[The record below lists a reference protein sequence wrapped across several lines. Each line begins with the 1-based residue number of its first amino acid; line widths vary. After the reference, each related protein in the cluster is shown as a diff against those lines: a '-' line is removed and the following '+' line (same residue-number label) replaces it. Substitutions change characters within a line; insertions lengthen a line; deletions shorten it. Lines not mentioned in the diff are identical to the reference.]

1 MKTIRKNNDLENIY
15 QVYCRTYNKEENGKK
30 HVLRISGAMLG
41 EDYLSIDLNRRYSLR
56 HSFATIEGEY
66 LYLQLECEQLGKA
79 FEKAWKAYNNIY
91 VVNEDEIFA
100 EQFDISLVEGGCKG
114 VYYVKIHSQLGI
126 KSLVGKDLAFV
137 VVAGKQGQ
145 FVTPQYNITILNMDD
160 ATCHLTGCKYS
171 FASSNDNHITEYISF
186 EYGKHKYISFNGLCD
201 NKWIFVFDR
210 ICNALEYEIVLTD
223 ENDTIIHR
231 KIKKFEIFT
240 ADGQEDRNYIT
251 FSALF
256 QDSDQLK
263 KGTYTCTITFMGKKQ
278 IEADLVIGG
287 EDEVGRIT
295 SKISRSEIK
304 NITKEV
310 MSDAMTQLDSLIGLE
325 DVKRSIKTNYNYM
338 LLMKAREKM
347 GLPHGE
353 RILNMV
359 FMGNPGT
366 GKTMVC
372 RLMGSLLKEIGIL
385 SKGHVVEVNREC
397 LIGQYIGESEK
408 RTKSFIEQAKGGILF
423 IDEAY
428 SLVTRED
435 HDRDFGRRVLDT
447 LMTHLSEPSNDLLV
461 VMAGYTND
469 MKFLMNS
476 NPGLASRFPIRF
488 EFPDYTPE
496 ELMQICQLYFDRYHY
511 QITDDAKSALLNI
524 LMNVVSIPNY
534 GNGRYVKTLI
544 ENQIIPNMANRIAS
558 DNAFADPIALIRI
571 EKADIPLYTSIKEP
585 YRKIGFNVE

>member
-1 MKTIRKNNDLENIY
+1 
-15 QVYCRTYNKEENGKK
+15 
-30 HVLRISGAMLG
+30 
-41 EDYLSIDLNRRYSLR
+41 
-56 HSFATIEGEY
+56 
-66 LYLQLECEQLGKA
+66 
-79 FEKAWKAYNNIY
+79 
-91 VVNEDEIFA
+91 
-100 EQFDISLVEGGCKG
+100 
-114 VYYVKIHSQLGI
+114 
-126 KSLVGKDLAFV
+126 
-137 VVAGKQGQ
+137 
-145 FVTPQYNITILNMDD
+145 
-160 ATCHLTGCKYS
+160 
-171 FASSNDNHITEYISF
+171 
-186 EYGKHKYISFNGLCD
+186 
-201 NKWIFVFDR
+201 
-210 ICNALEYEIVLTD
+210 
-223 ENDTIIHR
+223 
-231 KIKKFEIFT
+231 
-240 ADGQEDRNYIT
+240 
-251 FSALF
+251 
-256 QDSDQLK
+256 
-263 KGTYTCTITFMGKKQ
+263 
-278 IEADLVIGG
+278 
-287 EDEVGRIT
+287 
-295 SKISRSEIK
+295 
-304 NITKEV
+304 
-310 MSDAMTQLDSLIGLE
+310 
-325 DVKRSIKTNYNYM
+325 M

-372 RLMGSLLKEIGIL
+372 RLLGSLLKEIGIL

-461 VMAGYTND
+461 VMAGYTNE

-571 EKADIPLYTSIKEP
+571 EKVDIPLNTSIKEP

>member
-1 MKTIRKNNDLENIY
+1 M
-15 QVYCRTYNKEENGKK
+15 
-30 HVLRISGAMLG
+30 
-41 EDYLSIDLNRRYSLR
+41 
-56 HSFATIEGEY
+56 
-66 LYLQLECEQLGKA
+66 
-79 FEKAWKAYNNIY
+79 
-91 VVNEDEIFA
+91 
-100 EQFDISLVEGGCKG
+100 
-114 VYYVKIHSQLGI
+114 
-126 KSLVGKDLAFV
+126 
-137 VVAGKQGQ
+137 
-145 FVTPQYNITILNMDD
+145 
-160 ATCHLTGCKYS
+160 
-171 FASSNDNHITEYISF
+171 
-186 EYGKHKYISFNGLCD
+186 
-201 NKWIFVFDR
+201 
-210 ICNALEYEIVLTD
+210 EYEIVLTD

-325 DVKRSIKTNYNYM
+325 DVKRSIKTNSNYM

-397 LIGQYIGESEK
+397 LIGQYIGDSEK

-571 EKADIPLYTSIKEP
+571 EKADIPLNTSIKEP